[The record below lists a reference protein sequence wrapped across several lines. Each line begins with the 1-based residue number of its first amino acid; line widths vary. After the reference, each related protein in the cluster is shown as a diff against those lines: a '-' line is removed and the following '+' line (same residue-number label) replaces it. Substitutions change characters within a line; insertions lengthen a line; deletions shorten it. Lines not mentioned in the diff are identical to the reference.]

1 MRALSA
7 PYARLP
13 LADHF
18 FLRRVPCWYSSRI
31 PHPRTP
37 CASGP
42 ATPCPAPP
50 HRARRP
56 EGAPVTSLPQ
66 QPQQPRAPGARGPL
80 NCSQNGWRL
89 DQLICKTGV
98 NHLILGPHAGRE
110 PRHLLCS
117 EVAAPAACLSGEMEI
132 RRRTKAPR
140 GQAAPSAALGRS
152 SGAYPDRRRRLGSTD
167 PRGGQE
173 SALALE
179 PVAVC
184 LEATH
189 GSSLSRH
196 TELEII
202 KSSLLHKLSNRRI
215 RLLSASV
222 RSLHAHDP

>member
-1 MRALSA
+1 MPGSRSQTIFFA
-7 PYARLP
+7 PRPVLVQ
-13 LADHF
+13 LAH
-18 FLRRVPCWYSSRI
+18 
-31 PHPRTP
+31 
-37 CASGP
+37 
-42 ATPCPAPP
+42 PAPSHSLRLQACNPLPCTP

>member
-18 FLRRVPCWYSSRI
+18 FCAASHVGTARASR
-31 PHPRTP
+31 TL
-37 CASGP
+37 AL
-42 ATPCPAPP
+42 PAPPGLQPPALHP

-132 RRRTKAPR
+132 RRRTKPPR

-152 SGAYPDRRRRLGSTD
+152 SGAYPDRRRMGSTD

-189 GSSLSRH
+189 GSSLSCH